1 MKTLEIIHQFLA
13 KAIEVS
19 LTAIAFAF
27 IVFMVIF
34 GICILMDSI
43 KRCGGLKS
51 YLFGESFEDEELD
64 DEQAYN

>member
-1 MKTLEIIHQFLA
+1 MIFLESLHNFLI

-19 LTAIAFAF
+19 LTTITFAF

-34 GICILMDSI
+34 GICILVDSI
-43 KRCGGLKS
+43 KRCGGLKN